1 MPSSRARALPLR
13 GLALLFVLAAA
24 CTSSPSLDAGAP
36 DPCPSCVAN
45 RDCPRGTVCAQVSGD
60 TFCTEVCTASCSG
73 DRTCTS
79 VTTAE
84 GRQVDVC
91 APLSDVCG
99 RAPAPPDS
107 GVADPVT
114 NLDLC
119 GPLVGPSI
127 ASCCTSCT
135 AGVGTCQANG
145 CYGGWFCNVETCQCR
160 WAPSSTTCEAA
171 ARDAGPPRDAAII
184 PDAGP
189 PLDGSVGASGGTLDV
204 LSFAIVGDTRPA
216 LEDDTLGY
224 PVSVI
229 GRIWA
234 GIEALE
240 PRPAFALTTG
250 DYVFASPFTGEGAA
264 QLDLYLA
271 AQAQFSG
278 PVFHT
283 LGNHE
288 CTGATSSNCTPTS
301 PPESLRTFEA
311 FMDKMLRPLG
321 KATPYH
327 SVRVDAVDGRWTAKF
342 VFVAANAWT
351 DVQAAWLERELAVPT
366 TYTFVVRHEAQAIT
380 NAPGVRPSE
389 EIITRFPLT
398 LRISGHAHTVAWSPT
413 GRELIV
419 GNGGAPLSSSANYGF
434 LLARQRDDGAITFSS
449 IDYASGMVLRSFT
462 VQADGTF
469 LP

>member
-1 MPSSRARALPLR
+1 MRSLAWLFALAPL
-13 GLALLFVLAAA
+13 A
-24 CTSSPSLDAGAP
+24 CTSPSPAVDASA

-45 RDCPRGTVCAQVSGD
+45 RDCPRGTVCAQVAGD
-60 TFCTEVCTASCSG
+60 TFCTETCAASCTG
-73 DRTCTS
+73 GRTCTT

-84 GRQVDVC
+84 GKQADVC
-91 APLSDVCG
+91 APLADVCG
-99 RAPAPPDS
+99 KAPELPDS
-107 GVADPVT
+107 GEPDPVAST
-114 NLDLC
+114 DQC

-127 ASCCTSCT
+127 TACCTSCT
-135 AGVGTCQANG
+135 ANVGTCQANG

-160 WAPSSTTCEAA
+160 WAPSTTTCEAA
-171 ARDAGPPRDAAII
+171 ARDAGPTRDATVIG
-184 PDAGP
+184 DAGP
-189 PLDGSVGASGGTLDV
+189 PLDGSVGPSGGTLDV

-229 GRIWA
+229 RRIWA
-234 GIEALE
+234 GVEALD
-240 PRPAFALTTG
+240 PRPAFAVTTG
-250 DYVFASPFTGEGAA
+250 DYVFASPFTREGEA

-288 CTGATSSNCTPTS
+288 CTGATSSNCTPAS
-301 PPESLRTFEA
+301 PPESLTTFEA
-311 FMDKMLRPLG
+311 FMDKMIRPLG
-321 KATPYH
+321 KALPYH
-327 SVRVDAVDGRWTAKF
+327 SLRVDAVDGSWSAKF

-351 DVQAAWLERELAVPT
+351 DAQAAWLERELAVPT

-380 NAPGVRPSE
+380 AAPGVRPSE

-398 LRISGHAHTVAWSPT
+398 LRISGHAHTVSWSAER
-413 GRELIV
+413 RELIV

-434 LLARQRDDGAITFSS
+434 VLARQRADGAITFSS
-449 IDYASGMVLRSFT
+449 IDYASGMVLRSFA
-462 VQADGTF
+462 VQPDGTF
-469 LP
+469 VP